1 MNGKGEGK
9 GKGQGQGKEEG
20 KSKKESHSG
29 LYFLG
34 SVILLYILLLLVKAD
49 RIWQA
54 LNVSGEVLF
63 QIVPVL
69 VLIFVFMLVLNY
81 AITPKTVSKYVGQG
95 SGIKGWL
102 LAITTGMLSHGPI
115 YIWYPLLKE
124 LQDQGMRDGLIAA
137 FLYNRAIKLPHLPL
151 MVYYFGSVFVGL
163 LLIYMVI
170 ASVIVGKLVE
180 ILAE

>member
-9 GKGQGQGKEEG
+9 GKGEGERKGKG

-29 LYFLG
+29 HYFLG
-34 SVILLYILLLLVKAD
+34 SVILLYILLLLVRPD
-49 RIWQA
+49 RIEQA

-63 QIVPVL
+63 QIAPVL

-102 LAITTGMLSHGPI
+102 FAITTGMLSHGPI
-115 YIWYPLLKE
+115 YVWYPLLKE

-151 MVYYFGSVFVGL
+151 MVYYFGSAFVAL

-170 ASVIVGKLVE
+170 ASVIVGKLIERVVE
-180 ILAE
+180 

>member
-1 MNGKGEGK
+1 MNGNGEGK
-9 GKGQGQGKEEG
+9 GKGKGQGEG
-20 KSKKESHSG
+20 KGKKERYSG

-34 SVILLYILLLLVKAD
+34 SVILLYILLLLVKPD
-49 RIWQA
+49 RIRQA
-54 LNVSGEVLF
+54 LNVSGEVLY

-81 AITPKTVSKYVGQG
+81 VVTPRTVSKYVGQG

-124 LQDQGMRDGLIAA
+124 LQDQGMRNGLIAA

-151 MVYYFGSVFVGL
+151 MVFYFGSVFVGL

-180 ILAE
+180 LLAK